1 MASYGSTTG
10 VGARV
15 PAVGLSASTTPTTA
29 QVTTWLE
36 QGYSII
42 NRKLASSGYST
53 PVDSSAAA
61 YGELTDLNELYA
73 AAWTLRVR
81 AMDSLT
87 GTPENRSDEWMNEFW
102 RRLEDFAGSDLTQAG
117 VTQIA
122 AGTTRRLRMR
132 STQVRRVD
140 GYSGVYEGDIEEYDN
155 PSE

>member
-10 VGARV
+10 VGALV
-15 PAVGLSASTTPTTA
+15 PAIGLSGSTTPTTT

-42 NRKLASSGYST
+42 NRRLTASGYST
-53 PVDSSAAA
+53 PVDSSAAVYA
-61 YGELTDLNELYA
+61 ELTSLNELYA
-73 AAWTLRVR
+73 AAWALRVR

-87 GTPENRSDEWMNEFW
+87 GTPENRSDEWINEFW
-102 RRLEDFAGSDLTQAG
+102 RRLEELAGSDLTQSG

-122 AGTTRRLRMR
+122 AGTTRRRRMR
-132 STQVRRVD
+132 STQVRRID
-140 GYSGVYEGDIEEYDN
+140 GYSGTYEGDIDEYDN